1 MTYFSE
7 QVGVSIVT
15 VLEFRI
21 EKAEDM
27 GEAGMMAF
35 ANERKGNRSVG
46 AYPRRIHLINSNSKE

>member
-27 GEAGMMAF
+27 GEAGCIAGMMVF
-35 ANERKGNRSVG
+35 ANERKGKSSVG
-46 AYPRRIHLINSNSKE
+46 AYPRRD